1 LRNPKKRDI
10 IKQDGEDEILAVA
23 CEARELCRKA
33 KFVLLHLKS
42 VYGAMRHS
50 RKQSFQSK
58 SSISGQIYDIINQSI
73 NYNLSGKTEAS
84 FLSTRLKQKSTA
96 RAVLFCL
103 EMKRTSGA

>member
-1 LRNPKKRDI
+1 LVQRKFYDI
-10 IKQDGEDEILAVA
+10 IKQDGEDEILAAA

-58 SSISGQIYDIINQSI
+58 SSISGQIYDIMKKTTSFF
-73 NYNLSGKTEAS
+73 GKNDEKRKQFLTRREA
-84 FLSTRLKQKSTA
+84 
-96 RAVLFCL
+96 
-103 EMKRTSGA
+103 